1 MSMCIQHCWL
11 YGSIM
16 RGSRNFCQGE
26 GGPKKTLIT
35 FFRHVVFLPFYR
47 GESMV
52 YFKENYLFKVPEGVQ
67 HFTGEGVQIFSRG
80 GGVGGANV
88 NIDFVNFQGWGSG
101 PLDPRMRM
109 IDPLA
114 FTVKPIPKDRFSHAM
129 AHFSLLERLVTLQNM
144 IRYMILDISS
154 GSTLY
159 IRTGTLYEISMR

>member
-1 MSMCIQHCWL
+1 
-11 YGSIM
+11 
-16 RGSRNFCQGE
+16 
-26 GGPKKTLIT
+26 
-35 FFRHVVFLPFYR
+35 
-47 GESMV
+47 MV
-52 YFKENYLFKVPEGVQ
+52 YFKENYIFKVPEGVQ
-67 HFTGEGVQIFSRG
+67 HFTGEGGPNFFRG
-80 GGVGGANV
+80 GGANV
-88 NIDFVNFQGWGSG
+88 YIDFVNFQGWGSG

-144 IRYMILDISS
+144 IRYMILDILS

>member
-35 FFRHVVFLPFYR
+35 FFRHQLFYR
-47 GESMV
+47 FTEGNQW
-52 YFKENYLFKVPEGVQ
+52 FILRKTIYLRFQRGSNILQGRGSKFFQ
-67 HFTGEGVQIFSRG
+67 G
-80 GGVGGANV
+80 GGGKRLYRFCEFPGVGYR
-88 NIDFVNFQGWGSG
+88 

-144 IRYMILDISS
+144 IRYMILDILS
-154 GSTLY
+154 GSTL
-159 IRTGTLYEISMR
+159 